1 MPAIVTTSNP
11 WARIPP
17 VGLLLGLLLGL
28 PLLGVWLAG
37 QPLADYLEFPPL
49 TRHVEHADFSWP
61 VFILLAALLLA
72 VALPFDDRVMRRR
85 KQLPRTPPA
94 RAFPWWGWL
103 GLALGLAAWVLAWTR
118 WAWVQPWQRHTFTP
132 LWLSYILVVNA
143 LAWRRTGR
151 CMIRDRPRFFL
162 LLFPVSAAFW
172 WFFEFLNRFVQNW
185 YYTGISAMT
194 PLQYFFFAT
203 LPFATVLPAVLGT
216 CEWLTAHPAST
227 AGLGRFVVVRSP
239 RRARLV
245 ALAMLILA
253 GAGLLGIGVRPD
265 IMFPLLWL
273 APLILLTA
281 LRTLQGRP
289 TIFADLARGD
299 WRRLY
304 ALAMA
309 GLLCGFFWEMWNY
322 GSLARW
328 IYDVPYVGRFKL
340 FEMPV
345 LGYAGYLP
353 FGWECAV
360 VGDGLAEWL
369 DERNPATEPS

>member
-1 MPAIVTTSNP
+1 MSYP
-11 WARIPP
+11 WARKLS
-17 VGLLLGLLLGL
+17 VGLLGGLLLGL
-28 PLLGVWLAG
+28 PLLGVRLAG
-37 QPLADYLEFPPL
+37 KPLADYLEFPPL
-49 TRHVEHADFSWP
+49 TQHVEHADFSWP
-61 VFILLAALLLA
+61 VFVLLAALLLA
-72 VALPFDDRVMRRR
+72 AALPFDDRVFRHR
-85 KQLPRTPPA
+85 KNLPSPPPV

-118 WAWVQPWQRHTFTP
+118 WAWFQPWQRHTFTP
-132 LWLSYILVVNA
+132 LWLGYILVVNA
-143 LAWRRTGR
+143 LTWRRAGH
-151 CMIRDRPRFFL
+151 CMLRDRPRFFL

-185 YYTGISAMT
+185 YYTGISALT

-216 CEWLTAHPAST
+216 CEWLSAHPAST
-227 AGLGRFVVVRSP
+227 AGLDRFVVIRPPPRP
-239 RRARLV
+239 RRAACL
-245 ALAMLILA
+245 MLILA
-253 GAGLLGIGVRPD
+253 GAGLLGLGVWPD
-265 IMFPLLWL
+265 VLFPLLWL

-289 TIFADLARGD
+289 TLFADLARGD

-322 GSLARW
+322 GSIARW

-353 FGWECAV
+353 FGWECAM

-369 DERNPATEPS
+369 GARDQPTGTE